1 MKKLIKRIVPLLL
14 ILALIASACWY
25 IFVYDRDTV
34 RDFLLAQARS
44 CAENGHFEAA
54 TRFYDISYQFSGK
67 DENVAVD
74 LAQIYKDAGNYT
86 KAEYTLASAIADGA
100 TSELYIALCQTYVE
114 QDKLLDAVNMLDKIA
129 DPAIKAELDALRPT
143 APQADFA
150 PGFYSQYISLNF
162 AHDGAALYVTTD
174 GEYPSTADI
183 PCVTP
188 ILLESGETKIYAVS
202 VGENGLVSPLSILS
216 YTVGGVIEEITFAD
230 AYIEELVQSQLMF
243 GSDTTIYSDDLWT
256 ITELAVPEVAA
267 DLNDLRHLPYLE
279 ILTISG
285 REITD
290 LSFLSGMTHLRELD
304 LSGCALRADLSV
316 LSTLPELERLSLNGC
331 SLSSIAFLEGAPA
344 LKELDLGSNAI
355 GNLSSL
361 ASIPTLQDLNL
372 RDNAVADLNPLSGL
386 KELSS
391 LDLAENLV
399 TDLAPISGCIK
410 LTTLDVSENRLLSIA
425 PVQNLTALTSFRA
438 EKNQLTD
445 CSALAVCT
453 ELRILDISNNQLTDI
468 TMLATLTKMAE
479 FDFSYNQVTALPA
492 LPDSAALV
500 TVNGSYNLLASLE
513 PLDKI
518 NSLNYVLMD
527 YNPELEKIAF
537 LANNPNMVQINVYG
551 TKVST
556 AQANKCL
563 DQSIIVNYNPTD
575 R

>member
-1 MKKLIKRIVPLLL
+1 MKKMMKRIIPLLL
-14 ILALIASACWY
+14 IVALIASACWY

-54 TRFYDISYQFSGK
+54 TWFYDISYKFAGE

-114 QDKLLDAVNMLDKIA
+114 QDKLLDAVNMLDKVA
-129 DPAIKAELDALRPT
+129 DPAIKAELDALRPA

-150 PGFYSQYISLNF
+150 PGFYSQYISLTFTHN
-162 AHDGAALYVTTD
+162 GSALYVTTD
-174 GEYPSTADI
+174 GEYPSTANT

-216 YTVGGVIEEITFAD
+216 YTVGGVIEEVTFVD
-230 AYIEELVQSQLMF
+230 ACIEELVQEQLMF
-243 GSDTTIYSDDLWT
+243 GSDTAIYSDDLWT
-256 ITELAVPEVAA
+256 ITQLTVPEAA
-267 DLNDLRHLPYLE
+267 MDLSDLRHLPYLE
-279 ILTISG
+279 KLTITS

-304 LSGCALRADLSV
+304 LSGCTLRADLAA
-316 LSTLPELERLSLNGC
+316 LNTLPELERLSLKGC

-344 LKELDLGSNAI
+344 LKELDLSGNAI
-355 GNLSSL
+355 GNLNPL
-361 ASIPTLQDLNL
+361 ASIPTLQVLNL
-372 RDNAVADLNPLSGL
+372 RDNAVAVLKPLVGL
-386 KELSS
+386 KELTH
-391 LDLAENLV
+391 LDLAENVL
-399 TDLAPISGCIK
+399 TDLTPISGCSK
-410 LTTLDVSENRLLSIA
+410 LTALDVSGNKLTSIA
-425 PVQNLTALTSFRA
+425 PVQNLTALTTFRA

-445 CSALAVCT
+445 CAALALCT
-453 ELRILDISNNQLTDI
+453 ELRTLDISNNQLTDI
-468 TMLATLTKMAE
+468 TMLSSLAKMTD
-479 FDFSYNQVTALPA
+479 FDFSNNQVTALPA

-500 TVNGSYNLLASLE
+500 TINGAYNQLSSLQ

-518 NSLNYVLMD
+518 SSLNYVLMD
-527 YNPELEKIAF
+527 YNPELDKIDF

-563 DQSIIVNYNPTD
+563 DQSIIVNYDPT
-575 R
+575 